1 MAAAET
7 CSLLNSCEI
16 QFRHTL
22 PLMERLSALQ
32 REYEEIERNLSFP
45 LDLEDFQL
53 QIARRKAVLTEAL
66 RLSQSLNMSG
76 DHWFNTKVTFR

>member
-1 MAAAET
+1 MEQ
-7 CSLLNSCEI
+7 LN
-16 QFRHTL
+16 
-22 PLMERLSALQ
+22 ALQ
-32 REYEEIERNLSFP
+32 REYKEIERNLGFP

-53 QIARRKAVLTEAL
+53 QIARRKAVLTEAQ